1 MQVPETLQKLL
12 FCICVHSLAL
22 PVTRILLYSSAGL
35 VVFVWFTENI
45 QMRDMEHS
53 VEDREVTRKESE
65 VSMGDGQRNQAVN
78 RF

>member
-12 FCICVHSLAL
+12 FCIFVHSLAL
-22 PVTRILLYSSAGL
+22 PVTRVLLYSSAGL

-45 QMRDMEHS
+45 QMRDTEHS
-53 VEDREVTRKESE
+53 VEDREVTMKESE
-65 VSMGDGQRNQAVN
+65 VSVGDGQRNQAVN